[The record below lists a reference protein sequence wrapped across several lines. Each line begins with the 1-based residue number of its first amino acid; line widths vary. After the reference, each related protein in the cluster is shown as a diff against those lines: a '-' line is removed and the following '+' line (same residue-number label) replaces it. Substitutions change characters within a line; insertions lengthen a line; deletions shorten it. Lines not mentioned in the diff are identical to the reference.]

1 MSYHHRHAMIWA
13 PRAHMVTMGGQSWN
27 GVTLSEEEPR
37 HKGRLP
43 RRRRVTTRVL
53 IGVAVVLLV
62 LSTVFVIAYK
72 KLEGNIHAI
81 SIGNALG
88 NDRPHAVH
96 VQGPKEPLNI
106 LVMGSDNRDGT
117 NIGGDTPGLSDTTI
131 LLHLSADRK
140 RAYGV
145 SIPRDAMVERPD
157 CKSKDGKN
165 TIAGGLTQFNA
176 AYAIGGP
183 LCTIRTVE
191 KITDIRI
198 DHFVVINFAG
208 FKDMVNAVNGVQVCV
223 PSEVNDTVG
232 HIHLPA
238 GTYKVNGNQA
248 LDYVR
253 VRHGIGAETGDIGRM
268 KRQQAFISAM
278 IKKVVSKGTLANPVR
293 LYRFLDAATRSLTT
307 DTGFA
312 HLKELASLGSS
323 LKNIGLDNIQF
334 ITIPN
339 QPYAP
344 DPNRLQLAP
353 EARDVWRKI
362 RFDRPLGKL
371 SAGALSPGSK
381 PGGNPSNSAS
391 PSPSGAPSSNP
402 SQSTGETTAERKQ
415 EAEAAGLCA

>member
-1 MSYHHRHAMIWA
+1 
-13 PRAHMVTMGGQSWN
+13 MVTMGGLSEN

-43 RRRRVTTRVL
+43 RRRRVTTKRVL
-53 IGVAVVLLV
+53 IGLAVLLLV
-62 LSTVFVIAYK
+62 VGTVVVVAYK
-72 KLEGNIHAI
+72 KLEGNINAI
-81 SIGNALG
+81 SITDALG
-88 NDRPHAVH
+88 KDRPKSVK
-96 VQGPKEPLNI
+96 VSGPKEPLNI
-106 LVMGSDNRDGT
+106 LVLGSDNRDGT
-117 NIGGDTPGLSDTTI
+117 KIGGDTPGLSDTTI

-145 SIPRDAMVERPD
+145 SIPRDAMVDRPD
-157 CKSKDGKN
+157 CRSKDGKG
-165 TIAGGLTQFNA
+165 TVSGGLTQFNT
-176 AYAIGGP
+176 AYAVGGP
-183 LCTIRTVE
+183 ACTIKTVE

-208 FKDMVNAVNGVQVCV
+208 FKEMVNAVNGVEVCV
-223 PSEVNDTVG
+223 PEQVDDNVG

-253 VRHGIGAETGDIGRM
+253 VRHDIGAETGDIGRM

-293 LYRFLDAATRSLTT
+293 LYRFLDAATKSLTT

-334 ITIPN
+334 ITVPN
-339 QPYAP
+339 QPYEP
-344 DPNRLQLAP
+344 DPNRLQIAP
-353 EARDVWRKI
+353 EAKELWHRM
-362 RFDRPLGKL
+362 RFDRPLGKFGDT
-371 SAGALSPGSK
+371 SITPGTK
-381 PGGNPSNSAS
+381 PGKKPSSSAS
-391 PSPSGAPSSNP
+391 PSAGGSPSANP
-402 SQSTGETTAERKQ
+402 SKSSGPSDEQRKQ
-415 EAEAAGLCA
+415 EAEEAGLCT

>member
-1 MSYHHRHAMIWA
+1 
-13 PRAHMVTMGGQSWN
+13 
-27 GVTLSEEEPR
+27 
-37 HKGRLP
+37 
-43 RRRRVTTRVL
+43 
-53 IGVAVVLLV
+53 VAVVLL
-62 LSTVFVIAYK
+62 LIGTVFVIAYK
-72 KLEGNIHAI
+72 KLEGNINAV
-81 SIGNALG
+81 SIGKALG
-88 NDRPHAVH
+88 NDRPQEVK
-96 VQGPKEPLNI
+96 VQGPSKPLNV

-117 NIGGDTPGLSDTTI
+117 NIGGQTPGLSDTTI

-145 SIPRDAMVERPD
+145 SIPRDTMVERPD
-157 CKSKDGKN
+157 CQSKDGKS
-165 TIAGGLTQFNA
+165 TIPGGLTQFNA

-183 LCTIRTVE
+183 ACTIKTVE
-191 KITDIRI
+191 KITDVRI

-208 FKDMVNAVNGVQVCV
+208 FKEMVNAVNGVQVCV
-223 PSEVNDTVG
+223 PQEVNDNIG

-293 LYRFLDAATRSLTT
+293 LYRFLDAATQSLTT

-312 HLKELASLGSS
+312 SLKELASLGSS

-339 QPYAP
+339 EPYAA

-353 EARDVWRKI
+353 DAVNVWRKI
-362 RFDRPLGKL
+362 RFDRPLGKY
-371 SAGALSPGSK
+371 GAEAVTPGRK
-381 PGGNPSNSAS
+381 PGETPTPSATPSQAGSAS
-391 PSPSGAPSSNP
+391 PKPTPTKDTEQA
-402 SQSTGETTAERKQ
+402 QAKRKEAAQ
-415 EAEAAGLCA
+415 EAGLCA

>member
-1 MSYHHRHAMIWA
+1 
-13 PRAHMVTMGGQSWN
+13 
-27 GVTLSEEEPR
+27 LSEEEPR
-37 HKGRLP
+37 HKERP
-43 RRRRVTTRVL
+43 SRRRRIIKISLITLAVIVL
-53 IGVAVVLLV
+53 VA
-62 LSTVFVIAYK
+62 STGFVIAYK
-72 KLEGNIHAI
+72 KLEGNINGI
-81 SIGNALG
+81 SIGDALG
-88 NDRPHAVH
+88 NDRPEAVD
-96 VQGPKEPLNI
+96 VGGPQKPLNI

-145 SIPRDAMVERPD
+145 SIPRDAMVERPS
-157 CKSKDGKN
+157 CKAKDGKGSVP
-165 TIAGGLTQFNA
+165 GGLTQFNA
-176 AYAIGGP
+176 AYAVGGP

-191 KITDIRI
+191 KITRIRI

-208 FKDMVNAVNGVQVCV
+208 FKEMVNAVHGVEVCV
-223 PSEVNDTVG
+223 PSEVNDDVG

-253 VRHGIGAETGDIGRM
+253 VRHGIGAATGDIGRM
-268 KRQQAFISAM
+268 KRQQAFISSM

-293 LYRFLDAATRSLTT
+293 LYKFLDAATKSLTT

-323 LKNIGLDNIQF
+323 LKSIGLDNIQF

-339 QPYAP
+339 EPYAP

-353 EARDVWRKI
+353 EAKDVWRKI
-362 RFDRPLGKL
+362 RFDKPLGKL
-371 SAGALSPGSK
+371 SEGAVSPGS
-381 PGGNPSNSAS
+381 GSGNGSTPARSAS
-391 PSPSGAPSSNP
+391 PSPSGSPSSSP
-402 SQSTGETTAERKQ
+402 SQSSAAIEAKRKQ
-415 EAEAAGLCA
+415 EAEEAGLCA

>member
-1 MSYHHRHAMIWA
+1 MIWA
-13 PRAHMVTMGGQSWN
+13 ARAHMVTMGGHQ
-27 GVTLSEEEPR
+27 GDRGFALSEEEPR
-37 HKGRLP
+37 HEGRVP

-53 IGVAVVLLV
+53 IGVAVVLLLV
-62 LSTVFVIAYK
+62 ATAFVVAYK
-72 KLEGNIHAI
+72 KLEGNIHSI

-88 NDRPHAVH
+88 TDRPKAVD
-96 VQGPKEPLNI
+96 VAGPQKPLNI

-117 NIGGDTPGLSDTTI
+117 NIGGETPGLSDTTI

-145 SIPRDAMVERPD
+145 SIPRDAMVQRPD
-157 CKSKDGKN
+157 CKSKNGKSVVP
-165 TIAGGLTQFNA
+165 GGLTQFNA
-176 AYAIGGP
+176 AYAVGGP
-183 LCTIRTVE
+183 LCTIHTVE

-223 PSEVNDTVG
+223 PSEVNDNVG

-278 IKKVVSKGTLANPVR
+278 IKKVFEKGTLTNPVR

-307 DTGFA
+307 DSGFA

-334 ITIPN
+334 ITVPN
-339 QPYAP
+339 QPYVP
-344 DPNRLQLAP
+344 DPNRLVLAP
-353 EARDVWRKI
+353 GAKDVWRKI
-362 RFDRPLGKL
+362 RFDKPLGRL
-371 SAGALSPGSK
+371 SAGALSPGTK
-381 PGGNPSNSAS
+381 PGQNPARSAS
-391 PSPSGAPSSNP
+391 PSPSGSPSPTP
-402 SQSTGETTAERKQ
+402 SQSNTQTNAQTNAERKQ

>member
-1 MSYHHRHAMIWA
+1 
-13 PRAHMVTMGGQSWN
+13 
-27 GVTLSEEEPR
+27 LSEEEPR

-43 RRRRVTTRVL
+43 RRRRVTIWVL
-53 IGVAVVLLV
+53 IGLAIVLVVASSVLL
-62 LSTVFVIAYK
+62 FVYK
-72 KLEGNIHAI
+72 KLEGNINSI
-81 SIGNALG
+81 SIGQALG
-88 NDRPHAVH
+88 NDRPDTVK
-96 VQGPKEPLNI
+96 VEGPKNPLNI

-117 NIGGDTPGLSDTTI
+117 HIGGDTPGLSDTTI

-157 CKSKDGKN
+157 CKSKDGKK
-165 TIAGGLTQFNA
+165 TVPGGLTQFNA

-183 LCTIRTVE
+183 LCTIHTVE

-223 PSEVNDTVG
+223 PSEVNDDVG

-293 LYRFLDAATRSLTT
+293 LYRFLDAATQSLTT

-334 ITIPN
+334 ITVPN
-339 QPYAP
+339 EEYPP

-353 EARDVWRKI
+353 EAKDLWRKI

-381 PGGNPSNSAS
+381 PGGNASDSAS
-391 PSPSGAPSSNP
+391 PSPSDSPSSKP
-402 SQSTGETTAERKQ
+402 SQSTEETAAQRKQ